1 MQGRCSRD
9 WLANQEKVVDEDT
22 FKVELRKFLKKVGIS
37 SQMEIEKAVGAAVQA
52 GSLRGSERLVATMT
66 LEIPA
71 LDLKHRIDGTIALDK
86 D

>member
-1 MQGRCSRD
+1 MQKRCSRAR
-9 WLANQEKVVDEDT
+9 LANQEKAVDEDT

-52 GSLRGSERLVATMT
+52 GALRGSERLVASMT